1 MSGEHFGRVSRG
13 RRVMAGLTAIT
24 ALVGTSLLIVAT
36 PPAQAAVPGPLGSG
50 LARAV
55 ATARAEARPLA
66 QSPRVGP
73 GWTQEN
79 EIVGPSDSGLGFSVA
94 VSRSTMV
101 VGAAFQNSATGA
113 AYVYTGSGTSWTEEA
128 ELTAPGGQQ
137 DDLFGSAVAIRSG
150 IIAVGAE
157 CHSATGP
164 TCEGATYI
172 YTGSGANW
180 TLQTEIDDPGAAAN
194 DSFGGAVAVTSNAV
208 LVGAAGENT
217 SEGAVFIY
225 TLRGHSWALKSEIQ
239 DPALTANDGFGWA
252 LAVHGKSLVA
262 GAPGNNGFTG
272 TAYVFGEVRGGW
284 VKDATLTAANGGG
297 CSATCGAGP
306 GYVHGDSFGTAVAT
320 SGRTIVI
327 GSPYASVP
335 PAPDGVGTGAA
346 YVFQGSGTSWSPG
359 TELSDPAEVAGA
371 QEDYFGFQ
379 VALSGS
385 SVAVGAPLDNDCTG
399 AVFVF
404 PKVGGTWPTT
414 SPGELTASDG
424 APYDCFG
431 YQGLTAISSRVI
443 AVGASTLNGNLYFF
457 EKN

>member
-1 MSGEHFGRVSRG
+1 M
-13 RRVMAGLTAIT
+13 
-24 ALVGTSLLIVAT
+24 AT

-50 LARAV
+50 LTRAV

-128 ELTAPGGQQ
+128 ELTAPGGQS

-194 DSFGGAVAVTSNAV
+194 DSFGGAVALTSNAV

-225 TLRGHSWALKSEIQ
+225 TLRGHSWALKSELQ

-262 GAPGNNGFTG
+262 GAPGNNGFAG
-272 TAYVFGEVRGGW
+272 AAYVFSEVRGGW
-284 VKDATLTAANGGG
+284 VKEATLIAANGDG
-297 CSATCGAGP
+297 CSATCGNSP
-306 GYVHGDSFGTAVAT
+306 AT
-320 SGRTIVI
+320 STGTPSARRLPPR
-327 GSPYASVP
+327 GERSSSVP
-335 PAPDGVGTGAA
+335 PTCRCPRPPTAWGRAPPTCSRVQEPAGLRVP
-346 YVFQGSGTSWSPG
+346 SSPI
-359 TELSDPAEVAGA
+359 L
-371 QEDYFGFQ
+371 
-379 VALSGS
+379 
-385 SVAVGAPLDNDCTG
+385 
-399 AVFVF
+399 
-404 PKVGGTWPTT
+404 PKLLGLRRTT
-414 SPGELTASDG
+414 SASRWR
-424 APYDCFG
+424 Y
-431 YQGLTAISSRVI
+431 LVRR
-443 AVGASTLNGNLYFF
+443 
-457 EKN
+457 